1 MKGGRSLPEMQHVQL
16 RKFKPE
22 ELIFNEN
29 ETKEVLKFF
38 YPNQSAFIEQAV
50 INDSVRGFSQALMVE
65 AVDASYAL
73 GFIKIVYDVFYMKPP
88 TNFRKV
94 LTKFGRKAAPH
105 WFKHA
110 TATDMIN
117 AKIYDAVKNT
127 IARNFRS
134 SFEDIIN
141 GGSAMNKPIIAV
153 IAYSKVNYLKQ
164 KIVWG

>member
-1 MKGGRSLPEMQHVQL
+1 M
-16 RKFKPE
+16 KFKPE
-22 ELIFNEN
+22 ELIFNED

-38 YPNQSAFIEQAV
+38 YPNQSVFIEQAI
-50 INDSVRGFSQALMVE
+50 INDDVSGFAQALMVE

-73 GFIKIVYDVFYMKPP
+73 GYIKVVYDVFYMKPP
-88 TNFRKV
+88 TNFGKA

-110 TATDMIN
+110 TATELTN
-117 AKIYDAVKNT
+117 AKIYDAVRIS

-134 SFEDIIN
+134 AFEEITS
-141 GGSAMNKPIIAV
+141 GGSAKNKPIVAV
-153 IAYSKVNYLKQ
+153 IAYSKVNDLNQ